1 MISKQ
6 EAEAKIKKILY
17 NDHPLVK
24 DSQGVLRFQEDP
36 FLNRLFLSGVID
48 LNKVAIVESHDKLTK
63 EDSRHL
69 SRSLGYSVS
78 GFMDLN
84 INSTGELIK
93 EVGFEVVVACE
104 GREAVRKYFEGL
116 DYDEIVLD
124 IGDECAAKLL
134 KL

>member
-1 MISKQ
+1 
-6 EAEAKIKKILY
+6 
-17 NDHPLVK
+17 
-24 DSQGVLRFQEDP
+24 
-36 FLNRLFLSGVID
+36 
-48 LNKVAIVESHDKLTK
+48 
-63 EDSRHL
+63 
-69 SRSLGYSVS
+69 
-78 GFMDLN
+78 MDLN